1 MRISSFLI
9 ILLTSLFVAS
19 CSSVYK
25 KHYEN
30 GYTFIKHK
38 KKITNQVEVKKPDL
52 QERTLTAISQET
64 KKEKAI
70 EQKKAEDQYQTYH
83 KSLSKIQNNKAGKL
97 LSSINKFTL
106 KKIDALKPDTVYRKE
121 PPKKTELSSSIQDKS
136 QTALIF
142 AIVSLPSF
150 FLVWLLSLIPAIIAL
165 MMVQKAKAMA
175 KLTGEPLPSNVNTAK
190 IIAWVTIGLN
200 ALSLLLILLYILLI
214 IILLA
219 SI

>member
-121 PPKKTELSSSIQDKS
+121 PP
-136 QTALIF
+136 
-142 AIVSLPSF
+142 
-150 FLVWLLSLIPAIIAL
+150 
-165 MMVQKAKAMA
+165 
-175 KLTGEPLPSNVNTAK
+175 
-190 IIAWVTIGLN
+190 
-200 ALSLLLILLYILLI
+200 
-214 IILLA
+214 
-219 SI
+219 